1 MMAGLTDH
9 QFDTDLYR
17 MEIAVDRSVSFN
29 KPLTTAKTK
38 GAPCNSADAIV
49 IPIPRLRFK
58 AQQQEIHIS
67 IVLPE
72 P

>member
-1 MMAGLTDH
+1 MAWLTDH

-17 MEIAVDRSVSFN
+17 LKMEIDRSVAFS
-29 KPLTTAKTK
+29 KPRTTAKTK
-38 GAPCNSADAIV
+38 GSPCNSADAIA
-49 IPIPRLRFK
+49 IPRLRFK
-58 AQQQEIHIS
+58 AQQQAVHIS